1 MMSSNPASASWRRCR
16 CFPDAFRLLHDI
28 ARVYDL
34 AFVVDTCSPGNKDL
48 FPVAIGYGCPPLE
61 GHPVFVCRIQVGGSI
76 EELDLSGLQAF
87 YGIGIHLDK
96 NVRIG
101 MAPLYSRTGDIMG
114 LFRQVL
120 REENLF
126 AGFDDAGIVD
136 IHVLDEEPGT
146 DAIVCQF
153 TSLLGQLQDVI
164 VQQKPG
170 LVLGVGC
177 PVARA
182 AGPVLRIMVMFGFR
196 HSVFDRFDGDTG
208 LEPSPHGYF
217 APVQR
222 SLLHNEKRAIGIFAF
237 PSHHQVGLVGCV
249 AQEIAAED
257 GGRIVGQR
265 LLDNCRVG
273 PLDILKLS
281 GKRQSPVRN
290 SKQDVIF
297 GNPAF
302 PGKVE
307 F

>member
-1 MMSSNPASASWRRCR
+1 
-16 CFPDAFRLLHDI
+16 
-28 ARVYDL
+28 
-34 AFVVDTCSPGNKDL
+34 
-48 FPVAIGYGCPPLE
+48 
-61 GHPVFVCRIQVGGSI
+61 
-76 EELDLSGLQAF
+76 
-87 YGIGIHLDK
+87 
-96 NVRIG
+96 
-101 MAPLYSRTGDIMG
+101 MG

-222 SLLHNEKRAIGIFAF
+222 SLLHNGKRAIGIFAF

-302 PGKVE
+302 PGKSRNLNFDSFVCICLFDIIHVVCAFLFFSSVIDPIVE
-307 F
+307 QRQGAGRCDDVGMIVFDNVFVQDDV